1 MRKIR
6 NLSEKDIDAYTDIA
20 FNAYPSF
27 KNFTKEAMEEY
38 KKVATDIL
46 NNDPLVTF
54 YGMFEDDKLIA
65 VMRLF
70 DFQMNCFG
78 KIITVSGLGFL
89 GVHLM
94 HKKEKVAK
102 AMVEFYEEHF
112 KSRGIPFGLLLPFR
126 PDFYKNMGYGLG
138 TKMNQY
144 RLQTVRIPAYY
155 GDSDL
160 RYIKEEGISK
170 LLDCHTRVV
179 NRTHGMMIKFGD
191 EIRDLFGDEYN
202 RVVGNYDLN
211 GNINGYLVYKFQ
223 NGKAGNYTINNI
235 YVKELIY
242 ENTEVL
248 RKLLGF
254 LRKQEDQVNLVI
266 FNTEDENFAYLFDNP
281 LNDSL
286 NYIPYGYL
294 ETNTQAIGVMY
305 KIFDVKKA
313 FAQCAHRNYNNAN
326 LAVRFIINNDFS
338 KEKEEE
344 VIVKF
349 EKGVAILHSKEFEV
363 TVKINIAEFSS
374 LFLGCVS
381 IKGLSNL
388 GLLEVDNEELIEQ
401 LDRAL
406 YCNEKPVCYTD
417 F

>member
-1 MRKIR
+1 MREIR
-6 NLSEKDIDAYTDIA
+6 LLSEEHIDAYADIA

-27 KNFTKEAMEEY
+27 KNFTKESMDEY

-46 NNDPLVTF
+46 NNDPMVTF
-54 YGMFEDDKLIA
+54 YGMFENHKLIA

-89 GVHLM
+89 GVDLM

-102 AMVEFYEEHF
+102 AMVEFYEEHYR
-112 KSRGIPFGLLLPFR
+112 SRKIPFGLLLPFR

-144 RLQTVRIPAYY
+144 RLEAARIPAYY
-155 GDSDL
+155 GESDL
-160 RYIKEEGISK
+160 RYIKEEEMQR

-179 NRTHGMMIKFGD
+179 SRTHGMMIKFGD
-191 EIRDLFGDEYN
+191 ETRDLFGDEYN
-202 RVVGNYDLN
+202 RIIGNYDKN

-248 RKLLGF
+248 KLLLGF

-305 KIFDVKKA
+305 KIFDVRKA
-313 FAQCAHRNYNNAN
+313 FEECAHRNYNNAN
-326 LAVRFIINNDFS
+326 LGVRFLIKDAFS
-338 KEKEEE
+338 KEKEE
-344 VIVKF
+344 VIVRF
-349 EKGVAILHSKEFEV
+349 ENGTAKLDSKEFIV
-363 TVKINIAEFSS
+363 TIKINIAEFSS

-381 IKGLSNL
+381 IKGLFNL
-388 GLLEVDNEELIEQ
+388 GLLEVDNKEFINE
-401 LDRAL
+401 LDRTF
-406 YCNEKPVCYTD
+406 YCSEKPVCYTD

>member
-1 MRKIR
+1 MREIR
-6 NLSEKDIDAYTDIA
+6 KLSENHIDEYTDIA

-27 KNFTKEAMEEY
+27 KNFTKEAMDEY

-46 NNDPLVTF
+46 NNDPMVTF
-54 YGMFEDDKLIA
+54 FGMFENNKLIA

-102 AMVEFYEEHF
+102 AMVEFYEKHY
-112 KSRGIPFGLLLPFR
+112 KGRGIPFGLLLPFR
-126 PDFYKNMGYGLG
+126 PDFYKNMGYGFG

-144 RLQTVRIPAYY
+144 RLEATRIPGYY
-155 GDSDL
+155 GESDL
-160 RYIKEEGISK
+160 RYIKENELSK
-170 LLDCHTRVV
+170 LLDCHCRVV
-179 NRTHGMMIKFGD
+179 NRTHGMMVKFGD
-191 EIRDLFGDEYN
+191 EIRDIFGDEYN
-202 RVVGNYDLN
+202 RVVGNYDKN

-242 ENTEVL
+242 ENKSVL
-248 RKLLGF
+248 KKLLGF
-254 LRKQEDQVNLVI
+254 LRKQEEQVKLVI

-281 LNDSL
+281 LNDSS

-305 KIFDVKKA
+305 KIFDVNKA
-313 FAQCAHRNYNNAN
+313 FAECAHRHYNNSN
-326 LAVRFIINNDFS
+326 VCVRFLIKDDFS
-338 KEKEEE
+338 KEKKEEI
-344 VIVKF
+344 IVKF
-349 EKGVAILHSKEFEV
+349 ENGLALLDSNEFEV
-363 TVKINIAEFSS
+363 TVKINIAEAPDKASS
-374 LFLGCVS
+374 
-381 IKGLSNL
+381 
-388 GLLEVDNEELIEQ
+388 
-401 LDRAL
+401 
-406 YCNEKPVCYTD
+406 
-417 F
+417 

>member
-1 MRKIR
+1 MREIR
-6 NLSEKDIDAYTDIA
+6 LLSEEHIDAYADIA

-27 KNFTKEAMEEY
+27 KNFTKEAMDEY

-46 NNDPLVTF
+46 NNDSMVTF
-54 YGMFEDDKLIA
+54 YGMFEKHKLIA

-70 DFQMNCFG
+70 DFHMNCFG

-102 AMVEFYEEHF
+102 AMVEFYEEHYR
-112 KSRGIPFGLLLPFR
+112 SRKIPFGLLLPFR
-126 PDFYKNMGYGLG
+126 PDFYKNMGYGFG

-144 RLQTVRIPAYY
+144 RLEAARIPAYY
-155 GDSDL
+155 GESDL
-160 RYIKEEGISK
+160 RYIKEEELPN
-170 LLDCHTRVV
+170 LLECHSRVV
-179 NRTHGMMIKFGD
+179 NRTHGMIIKFGD

-202 RVVGNYDLN
+202 RVVGNYDKN

-248 RKLLGF
+248 KLLLGF
-254 LRKQEDQVNLVI
+254 LRKQEDQVNLII

-294 ETNTQAIGVMY
+294 ETNSQAIGVMY
-305 KIFDVKKA
+305 KIFDVRKA
-313 FAQCAHRNYNNAN
+313 FEECAHRNYNNAN
-326 LAVRFIINNDFS
+326 LGVRFLIEDAFS
-338 KEKEEE
+338 KEKEE

-349 EKGVAILHSKEFEV
+349 ENGAAKLDSKEFIV
-363 TVKINIAEFSS
+363 TIKINISEFSS

-381 IKGLSNL
+381 IKGLLNL
-388 GLLEVDNEELIEQ
+388 GLLKVDNKDSIDE
-401 LDRAL
+401 LDRVF
-406 YCNEKPVCYTD
+406 YCSEKPVCYTD

>member
-1 MRKIR
+1 MREIR
-6 NLSEKDIDAYTDIA
+6 LLSEEHIDAYADIA

-27 KNFTKEAMEEY
+27 KNFTKEAMDEY

-46 NNDPLVTF
+46 NNDPMVTF
-54 YGMFEDDKLIA
+54 YGMFENHKLIA

-102 AMVEFYEEHF
+102 AMVEFYEEHYR
-112 KSRGIPFGLLLPFR
+112 SRKIPFGLLLPFR

-144 RLQTVRIPAYY
+144 RLEASRLPAYY
-155 GDSDL
+155 GESDL
-160 RYIKEEGISK
+160 RYIKEEQLPK
-170 LLDCHTRVV
+170 LLECHTRVV
-179 NRTHGMMIKFGD
+179 NKTHGMMIKFGD
-191 EIRDLFGDEYN
+191 EIRDLYGDEYN
-202 RVVGNYDLN
+202 RVVGNYDKN

-242 ENTEVL
+242 ENTEIL
-248 RKLLGF
+248 KLLLGF
-254 LRKQEDQVNLVI
+254 LRKQEDQVNLII

-305 KIFDVKKA
+305 KIFDVRKA
-313 FAQCAHRNYNNAN
+313 FQECAHRKYNNAN
-326 LAVRFIINNDFS
+326 LGVRFLIKDAFS
-338 KEKEEE
+338 KEKEE
-344 VIVKF
+344 VIVRF
-349 EKGVAILHSKEFEV
+349 ENGVAKLDSKEYIV
-363 TVKINIAEFSS
+363 TIKINIAEFSS
-374 LFLGCVS
+374 LFLGSVS
-381 IKGLSNL
+381 IKGLFNL
-388 GLLEVDNEELIEQ
+388 GILELDNEEFIDE
-401 LDRAL
+401 LDKAF
-406 YCNEKPVCYTD
+406 YCSEKPVCYTD

>member
-1 MRKIR
+1 MREIR
-6 NLSEKDIDAYTDIA
+6 KLSENDIDAYTDIA

-27 KNFTKEAMEEY
+27 KNFTKRAMEEY
-38 KKVATDIL
+38 KKVATYIL
-46 NNDPLVTF
+46 NNDAQVTF
-54 YGMFEDDKLIA
+54 YGMFEEDNLIA

-102 AMVEFYEEHF
+102 TMVEFYEEHF

-126 PDFYKNMGYGLG
+126 PDFYKNMGYGFG

-144 RLQTVRIPAYY
+144 RLSTLRIPAYY

-160 RYIKEEGISK
+160 RYIKEVGISK

-202 RVVGNYDLN
+202 HVVGNYDAN

-235 YVKELIY
+235 YIKELIY

-266 FNTEDENFAYLFDNP
+266 FNTEDENFAYLLDNP

-313 FAQCAHRNYNNAN
+313 FEHCAHRNYNNAN
-326 LAVRFIINNDFS
+326 LAVRFLIKDDFS
-338 KEKEEE
+338 KEKKEE

-349 EKGVAILHSKEFEV
+349 EKGVAILNSKEYEV

-381 IKGLSNL
+381 IKGLFNL
-388 GLLEVDNEELIEQ
+388 GLLEVDNEELIEE
-401 LDRAL
+401 LDRAF